1 MSGIA
6 FWPAAAS
13 GYAAQIDWLFAAL
26 VVVTGAISVPAIVAL
41 VWFAVKYRDGS
52 PADRRQPPSR
62 KVWLEIGW
70 TAIPFL
76 LTLAVFVW
84 AAALYRDH
92 ADLPAEGL
100 EISVVAKQWMFKFQH
115 PGGQREL
122 DELHVPAGQN
132 VKLLMTSQDVIHSLF
147 LPALRIK
154 QDVLPGRVTA
164 LWFKADRPG
173 VYHLHCAEYC
183 GTNHSLM
190 GTRFVV
196 MRPEEYQAWLTH
208 AGEDTT
214 LAAEGARLFREVGC
228 SGCHENRNSP
238 VRAPNLC
245 GVFGSPVALAD
256 GRVVVADEAY
266 VRDSI
271 LLPGRDIVAGFRND
285 MPNFTGKLTE
295 AQVQALVA
303 YVKSLA
309 LAGDE
314 VGRVQLLPDG
324 LAAGAICRGA
334 VR

>member
-1 MSGIA
+1 MSW
-6 FWPAAAS
+6 WPVAAS
-13 GYAAQIDWLFAAL
+13 DYAARIDWLFAAL
-26 VVVTGAISVPAIVAL
+26 VAVTAAVALPALVAL
-41 VWFAVKYRDGS
+41 VVFAVRYREG
-52 PADRRQPPSR
+52 AEVDRRQPPRR

-70 TAIPFL
+70 TVVPFL
-76 LTLAVFVW
+76 LTLAVFLW
-84 AAALYRDH
+84 AAVLYREH

-115 PGGQREL
+115 PGGMREL
-122 DELHVPAGQN
+122 DQLHVPAGQT

-147 LPALRIK
+147 IPALRLK

-196 MRPEEYQAWLTH
+196 MRPEDYQAWLGQG
-208 AGEDTT
+208 GEDTA

-228 SGCHENRNSP
+228 SGCHEGRNAA
-238 VRAPNLC
+238 VRAPSLC
-245 GVFGSPVALAD
+245 GVYGSPVALAD
-256 GRVVVADEAY
+256 GRVVVADAPY

-271 LLPGRDIVAGFRND
+271 LLPGRDIAAGYRND
-285 MPNFTGKLTE
+285 MPSFAGKLSE
-295 AQVQALVA
+295 AQVQALIA

-309 LAGDE
+309 LEGTSGSPWAG
-314 VGRVQLLPDG
+314 G
-324 LAAGAICRGA
+324 ICRGGP
-334 VR
+334 

>member
-1 MSGIA
+1 MTW
-6 FWPAAAS
+6 WPVAIS
-13 GYAAQIDWLFAAL
+13 DYARSIDWLFAAL
-26 VVVTGAISVPAIVAL
+26 VAVTAAVAVPALAAL

-52 PADRRQPPSR
+52 PADRRQPPRR
-62 KVWLEIGW
+62 KVWLEVGW
-70 TAIPFL
+70 TVVPFA
-76 LTLAVFVW
+76 LTLVVFLW
-84 AAALYRDH
+84 AASLYRDH

-100 EISVVAKQWMFKFQH
+100 EITVVAKQWMFRIEH
-115 PGGQREL
+115 PGGRREL
-122 DELHVPAGQN
+122 DELHVPMGRT
-132 VKLLMTSQDVIHSLF
+132 VKLLMTSEDVIHSLF
-147 LPALRIK
+147 IPALRIK

-196 MRPEEYQAWLTH
+196 MRPEDYQAWLGQG
-208 AGEDTT
+208 GED
-214 LAAEGARLFREVGC
+214 AALVAQGARLFREVGC
-228 SGCHENRNSP
+228 SGCHEGRTAA

-271 LLPGRDIVAGFRND
+271 LLPGRDIVAGYRDD
-285 MPNFTGKLTE
+285 MPSFAGRLSE

-309 LAGDE
+309 LAGDMT
-314 VGRVQLLPDG
+314 LP
-324 LAAGAICRGA
+324 APQGAVCRGA
-334 VR
+334 VP